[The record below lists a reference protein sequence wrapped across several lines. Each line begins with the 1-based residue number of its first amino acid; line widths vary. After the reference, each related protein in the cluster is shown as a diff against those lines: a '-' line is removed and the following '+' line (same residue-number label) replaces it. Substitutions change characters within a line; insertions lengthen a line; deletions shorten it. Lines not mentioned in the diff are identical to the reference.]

1 MKHLGWMAALV
12 FVVPV
17 TARAEKVLSGGDLTL
32 NVGALLQP
40 ETQIAEDAAPNK
52 STGTDFF
59 LRRARLVVSGS
70 LTRQVDF
77 FIDTEQA
84 NLGKGGTTGNVSLL
98 DAFGTFKIAPPI
110 AIDGGLMLVP
120 LTRHALQSAISLNG
134 IDYHSK
140 LILYPPNSNFIWR
153 DLGIEARGLLAGG
166 HLHYRAGIFAGVHG
180 TEPTM
185 MMPIARN
192 QSDIPRVAGH
202 VRWNFLGKE
211 ETFFFPGI
219 SFATEPLLSFG
230 VGADYQPN
238 AVAAMT
244 RANDYLAL
252 ASDVFAEI
260 PTKGESQELVFQG
273 TFFRYDQGPDAAG
286 TGIGGFVETGYRINW
301 FEPTVAYEQF
311 STDHN
316 PAGDYR
322 AIHGGIAGFYEKHKA
337 NLKAD
342 LALAKQGTAGNL
354 VSFLLQAQL
363 SL

>member
-1 MKHLGWMAALV
+1 MKHLGFALLATLV
-12 FVVPV
+12 AFP
-17 TARAEKVLSGGDLTL
+17 ARAEKVLAGGDFQL

-40 ETQIAEDAAPNK
+40 ETSIAQDAAPGGG
-52 STGTDFF
+52 TGTDFF
-59 LRRARLVVSGS
+59 LRRARLVLSGS
-70 LTRQVDF
+70 LTHQVDF

-98 DAFGTFKIAPPI
+98 DAFGSFKIATPI
-110 AIDGGLMLVP
+110 ALDAGLMLVP

-140 LILYPPNSNFIWR
+140 LVLYPPNSNFIWR
-153 DLGIEARGLLAGG
+153 DLGVEARGFIDKLN
-166 HLHYRAGIFAGVHG
+166 YRFGVFAGVHP
-180 TEPTM
+180 TEATM
-185 MMPIARN
+185 MMPVARN

-202 VRWNFLGKE
+202 VRWNFLGRE
-211 ETFFFPGI
+211 DTFFYPGI
-219 SFATEPLLSFG
+219 SFATEPLLSVG
-230 VGADYQPN
+230 VGADYQPS
-238 AVAAMT
+238 AVAGMT

-260 PTKGESQELVFQG
+260 PTKGDSQELVFQG
-273 TFFRYDQGPDAAG
+273 TFFRYDQGADAAG
-286 TGIGGFVETGYRINW
+286 TGIGGFVEAGYRVQWI
-301 FEPTVAYEQF
+301 EPLLAYEHF

-322 AIHGGIAGFYEKHKA
+322 ALHGGLDAFYEKHRA

-342 LALAKQGTAGNL
+342 VAFGKVGTANNL

-363 SL
+363 SF

>member
-1 MKHLGWMAALV
+1 MPTFAVSSDLPTPPLPPPNAMMRLARRATCGRPSCSSLTVATSGADDSSGTPASYQDPRRPFLLPSKNDCGHAGTLPQRRVAPHGGPMKHLGWLAALF
-12 FVVPV
+12 FVLPV

-230 VGADYQPN
+230 VGVDYQPE
-238 AVAAMT
+238 AVVGME

-260 PTKGESQELVFQG
+260 PT
-273 TFFRYDQGPDAAG
+273 R
-286 TGIGGFVETGYRINW
+286 
-301 FEPTVAYEQF
+301 
-311 STDHN
+311 
-316 PAGDYR
+316 
-322 AIHGGIAGFYEKHKA
+322 
-337 NLKAD
+337 
-342 LALAKQGTAGNL
+342 
-354 VSFLLQAQL
+354 
-363 SL
+363 

>member
-1 MKHLGWMAALV
+1 MKYLGYALLLV
-12 FVVPV
+12 AFP
-17 TARAEKVLSGGDLTL
+17 AHAEKVLSGGDFQL

-40 ETQIAEDAAPNK
+40 ETLIAQDAAPGGG
-52 STGTDFF
+52 TGTDFF
-59 LRRARLVVSGS
+59 LRRARLMLSGS
-70 LTRQVDF
+70 LVRNVDF

-84 NLGKGGTTGNVSLL
+84 NLGKGGTTGSVSLL
-98 DAFGTFKIAPPI
+98 DAFGTLKIAPPI
-110 AIDGGLMLVP
+110 VIDAGLMLVP

-153 DLGIEARGLLAGG
+153 DLGLEARGFVDK
-166 HLHYRAGIFAGVHG
+166 LHYRVGVFAGVHP
-180 TEPTM
+180 TEATM
-185 MMPIARN
+185 MMPVARN

-219 SFATEPLLSFG
+219 SFATEPLVSAG
-230 VGADYQPN
+230 VGVDYQPS
-238 AVAAMT
+238 AVAGMT
-244 RANDYLAL
+244 RANDYLAV

-260 PTKGESQELVFQG
+260 PTRGDSQELVVQG
-273 TFFRYDQGPDAAG
+273 TFFRYDQGPDAIG
-286 TGIGGFVETGYRINW
+286 TGIGGFAEAGYRIQW
-301 FEPTVAYEQF
+301 IEPLLAYEQF

-316 PAGDYR
+316 PAGDYH
-322 AIHGGIAGFYEKHKA
+322 AIHGGVDAFYEKHRA

-342 LALAKQGTAGNL
+342 VAVGKQGLAGNL

-363 SL
+363 SF

>member
-1 MKHLGWMAALV
+1 MKHLGYALLATLV
-12 FVVPV
+12 AFP
-17 TARAEKVLSGGDLTL
+17 ARAEKVLSGGEFQL

-40 ETQIAEDAAPNK
+40 ETLIAQDAAPGGG
-52 STGTDFF
+52 TGTDFF
-59 LRRARLVVSGS
+59 LRRARLVLSGS
-70 LTRQVDF
+70 LIHNVDF

-84 NLGKGGTTGNVSLL
+84 NLGKGGTTGSVSLL

-180 TEPTM
+180 TEATM

-230 VGADYQPN
+230 VGVDYQPE
-238 AVAAMT
+238 AVIGME

-260 PTKGESQELVFQG
+260 PTRGDTQEVVFQG
-273 TFFRYDQGPDAAG
+273 TFFRYDQGPSATG
-286 TGIGGFVETGYRINW
+286 TGIGGFVEAGYRISW
-301 FEPTVAYEQF
+301 FEPTVAYE
-311 STDHN
+311 
-316 PAGDYR
+316 
-322 AIHGGIAGFYEKHKA
+322 
-337 NLKAD
+337 
-342 LALAKQGTAGNL
+342 
-354 VSFLLQAQL
+354 
-363 SL
+363 